1 MLNKERMLINA
12 CDVPNGKTNNMVK
25 RDVKYTN
32 PMSLQEASPIK
43 QASLKSN
50 IDEQSMLLLL
60 PLDEHN
66 LFMCT
71 LYLSICSINKRIDVP
86 NPPNR
91 TKR

>member
-43 QASLKSN
+43 
-50 IDEQSMLLLL
+50 
-60 PLDEHN
+60 
-66 LFMCT
+66 
-71 LYLSICSINKRIDVP
+71 
-86 NPPNR
+86 
-91 TKR
+91 